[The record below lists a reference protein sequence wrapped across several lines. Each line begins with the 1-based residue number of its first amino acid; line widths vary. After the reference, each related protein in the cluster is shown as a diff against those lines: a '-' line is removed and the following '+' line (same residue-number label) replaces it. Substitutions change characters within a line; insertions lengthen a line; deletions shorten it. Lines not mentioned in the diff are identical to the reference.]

1 MTTAELINAFT
12 KAVNNYSSSSLRM
25 FEEEAD
31 RLASQL
37 INQHGVDPEQLDD
50 IWFSIIPD

>member
-1 MTTAELINAFT
+1 
-12 KAVNNYSSSSLRM
+12 M

-37 INQHGVDPEQLDD
+37 INQHGVNAEQLDD